1 MTTTYVTDLMRK
13 LKYDERYK
21 LTLFLI
27 NIARVRKVSAVK
39 AIQLIESGEIDIKD
53 VEEFIIKSMQKVQP
67 EKDVK

>member
-1 MTTTYVTDLMRK
+1 MTATYIVDLMRD
-13 LKYDERYK
+13 LNYNERYK

-53 VEEFIIKSMQKVQP
+53 VEEFIIESMRKVQP
-67 EKDVK
+67 EEDVK